1 MSKIIKKYNETT
13 GVWEPI
19 LTPDVSI
26 TQVLENGD
34 SITDANIVVT
44 NENYSND
51 NLENPATLDDTLTVI
66 SDDISKLQRNVS
78 WLAKHGT
85 GGGGGGGNFNV
96 SYGFEV
102 TYKNGTE
109 VLPIEKGQ
117 SIYTETSQLSV
128 TFTITGGT
136 AGDPCT
142 YTYTY
147 GGKTFSGEIGVDE
160 PKTFVVEFDKST
172 TVRIT
177 GKNPYNSSISPFNFT
192 VYKSAL
198 SIRFN
203 ASVAGGSYDPGSN
216 LYLIG
221 MSANEAT
228 IPVLVNNGL
237 GKGSAVIFTVTS
249 LDDDGKSYTF
259 PAEPCYFDTEYN
271 SGAVNLWKLPEIE
284 KRPGNP
290 FSISVSAIAKIGNVE
305 TPASKFDLRVR
316 IINPTDLNL
325 TMSINGQYDPLN
337 PLDVEL
343 DTAINVAFKAYGPNT
358 VKKVYYAGKITRQN
372 GESTKIYGV
381 YFDEDLKD
389 NPDSNIADNPSG
401 LRDTTI
407 LPEGSFS
414 LREGTFSEGEVVTFT
429 IRAWNMDDFSMVTGI
444 SQEIRAVAMTG
455 YFPRQYGKRRNSP
468 NESKDVMF
476 ASWVASDQGTTDKLL
491 WYSNVYE
498 YAFIDNTKPN
508 DSVSIPARIM
518 NGNSYSGILS
528 DPARMRLQNNAYL
541 KISIPTQ
548 YDFELDAMAAGAN
561 ESYSNYN
568 GYTISFTFA
577 ADDTPL
583 LDRVAFLWGENMSD
597 GIKLARGIKI
607 TNSAIYWNV
616 SDDTSLECKISGGE
630 KHTVDFVFDRRGNYE
645 LIDKKAPDTEQNR
658 KYYSLAKIYI
668 NGILN
673 QAKKVEG
680 TINRYKNDIYIGTN
694 YHNGV
699 TGNTCD
705 MSIYEFCIYTS
716 MLSDTQLVVNG
727 KNARVENRQ
736 TELPEYNEWKVKN
749 LLFLNDVTKDVY
761 SMFDNESFD
770 IDYITGQIA
779 PNSNI
784 PTLAIS
790 FNSESTSEV
799 KGFTEEYFYGT
810 YNDASQVIPYNT
822 SYSFYYDPATHGT
835 IDNVNWK
842 VELQGTSTLSYRVK
856 NLEIYTTG
864 TWVDED
870 NRGPN
875 EDGSWPTLFQPR
887 EDWFPEKQF
896 TLKADVVDSAH
907 ANNTVIGQWINTC
920 PILEKT
926 PPMMQLEN
934 NRPKDTDENG
944 VQLKNEYNEDAV
956 NTDVTIKHTTEG
968 FPILLFI
975 SFAGKSDYIFAGI
988 YSFNLGRY
996 SYYNLGLSFLE
1007 SFTRYK
1013 TREDMATS
1021 SCPRIIERYKETR
1034 RLGNINVENIY
1045 SYEFDNLGS
1054 DPNPECPVWTQYPVP
1069 GDYKLLESY
1078 GKWRFGDVTN
1088 EVKQNLSSLM
1098 EVVAKCPVPYASS
1111 IYGDGVE
1118 KILYNHVLDEDGKIV
1133 STLGPIALDA
1143 ALYTQV
1149 KTKLHLKN
1157 AVGYF
1162 VIANAFGMTDSLG
1175 KNMTLRTWGNGLWYT
1190 CFYDMDTALGLDNV
1204 GNESIS
1210 ANCAI
1215 DYVYY
1220 SDQAGV
1226 QFRRHSDAIYINPET
1241 GEEVDKDFPG
1251 KVTSYSPPY
1260 AAYKSKLWALLRETS
1275 FMYENTDNELF
1286 TDKDVFASPYIR
1298 QWSVLRN
1305 SSLSR
1310 ADMFSNI
1317 VADKVGQCGELV
1329 YDRDYDSKYIKD
1341 NSTTKFL
1348 HGTRV
1353 EYIKKWLRD
1362 HIYFLDGLFDIK
1374 DLSTVYQK
1382 YDGIQ
1387 DSPYYKD
1394 AFLFKGFNKPNGGPF
1409 EVTLA
1414 STIPTFISIGTQN
1427 SPVKYYIGEAGKD
1440 TVFTVNASTNAS
1452 TRVDIYGSSLLTK
1465 IEGIGN
1471 VFEGFIDS
1479 SSNDCLKSLVAFNTT
1494 SAKLSNGA
1502 FDNFGSYVDVDHGG
1516 QVETINISNSKFDAP
1531 NEQLNLAGLTKVLRI
1546 NVSRTNLSSLIL
1558 PNSSLDYLN
1567 VSNSGIG
1574 TLALEG
1580 QNKLSN
1586 ISIDGCSALTRF
1598 EVISC
1603 ELIQGLN
1610 IASKENLHGVRFGEN
1625 AALTSVT
1632 ISDCQTLTGI
1642 TIYTNQALESIT
1654 IDNCEQLKTIDIYNN
1669 KNLKKITITNCK
1681 NTNEGVSI
1689 SIRDSKLEEIVFS
1702 DVIFNGPVGLPS
1714 KESMTN
1720 VTIFKMRSCLR
1731 FRGIKYDGSE
1741 VETYEDG
1748 ETDDPNMK
1756 FVLDLSP
1763 MASLNKRGN
1772 TSETSLTIY
1781 NTDVRYIRVRN
1792 EEDNPLRLY
1801 ASTFEQS
1808 RNISRIFGHIEITR
1822 NFSFSNYNNFYINHD
1837 ANFVPT
1843 TYPSEFSFETIVSG
1857 EYRDMLDQCVYLYE
1871 NSAPAF
1877 VDDEYYTNISFDGG
1891 VTSLREMFLNTSC
1904 DIHDAYYVLQL
1915 CNPNITSLYGTF
1927 QGCSQLYVGNTEW
1940 LDINMFAK
1948 CTNVTD
1954 IDSIFNNCRIDC
1966 VIIPKPFEPLVGN
1979 LTRFNYVFS
1988 SDDAG
1993 NQSNYALLGIGE
2005 CFFPENNKIAEI
2017 MGFNPKV
2024 IGWDEDNMQVTYDG
2038 FFDDSSLLS
2047 TLTKL
2052 VTLDNCF
2059 NRCAIDFTRAT
2070 YDATELFKY
2079 NVDLESIRNSFR
2091 KVSGVGSLRNIFGGE
2106 SSDPN
2111 FYPRKLKNVSNSFT
2125 FEEGS
2130 SHNDEM
2136 FPGDTETSGILMPI
2150 GNSLFKSVPNLEYVT
2165 GSMYGEN
2172 KTNRDYYSEYSE
2184 TDSFVGPGLLKY
2196 IDNILVSDGEG
2207 YERTPDCNEDG
2218 FPHDILRGLTNL
2230 KEMTGLFDGVK
2241 NFMGYT
2247 TDNGTPDLNVNIL
2260 EYNGESMF
2268 KDCRSL
2274 QNISKFFRNMDPSI
2288 VCTLSG
2294 KAFKNCNLVN
2304 IDHLFSGTRLTG
2316 EIPFGLFYQ
2325 ADVKTCE
2332 NNETYE
2338 VEKQTIET
2346 MVSVFSG
2353 IKEYSGFTHYVAD
2366 YHDLVMDNPDYSSS
2380 AEAGTKNSYK
2390 KIWNLYAYDG
2400 SDSVN
2405 FNALMDQAISE
2416 YGTNLYTEE
2425 NPFEP
2430 YIQHV
2435 NDNWHTLG
2443 DITIMSKATGYEFN
2457 NANYADK
2464 FTVPNY
2470 FCPPDI
2476 FKYCRNWDNLDISRT
2491 FTKASGEF
2499 KEGTFSG
2506 LHGRIPEMIF
2516 SPLTSV
2522 IRANEVFSECR
2533 SLFPYTWYR
2542 EINGES
2548 IKGILY
2554 PPMLFENLTL
2564 QEINGMFSTTRVWPE
2579 ATVPSNFFTP
2589 ISTTLRN
2596 INDFWSTATW
2606 VEKYTGQ
2613 ADSQLPDDLFDN
2625 CRNLI
2630 SVNGMLG
2637 QSQSNSIAVINDV
2650 LFKKTN
2656 NNSIKSCRSF
2666 LINSPATH
2674 GSLPPFWTFDGLP
2687 PQNNT
2692 GDVIGAFA
2700 GCDSNNFNNAEELLG
2715 LYGGHTDVN
2724 PYLRTIE

>member
-34 SITDANIVVT
+34 NISDTNVVVT
-44 NENYSND
+44 NENYSSD
-51 NLENPATLDDTLTVI
+51 DLENPTTLDETLTVI

-85 GGGGGGGNFNV
+85 GGGGGGGGLNV

-102 TYKNGTE
+102 TYKKGNET
-109 VLPIEKGQ
+109 LPLEKGQ
-117 SIYTETSQLSV
+117 SIYTESNQLSV
-128 TFTITGGT
+128 TFVITGGT

-160 PKTFVVEFDKST
+160 PKTFVVEFDKSA

-203 ASVAGGSYDPGSN
+203 ASAAGGSYDPGSN
-216 LYLIG
+216 LFLIG
-221 MSANEAT
+221 MGATKAT
-228 IPVLVNNGL
+228 IPILVTNGL
-237 GKGSAVIFTVTS
+237 GQGSTVEYTLAS
-249 LDDDGKSYTF
+249 LDDDGKKVVF
-259 PAEPCYFDTEYN
+259 PAEPCNTDTEYA
-271 SGAVNLWKLPEIE
+271 SGTVDLWQLPGIQ

-290 FSISVSAIAKIGNVE
+290 FSISISAVAMIGNVK
-305 TPASKFDLRVR
+305 TPASEFNLRVR

-325 TMSINGQYDPLN
+325 TMSINGQFDPKN

-358 VKKVYYAGKITRQN
+358 VKKVYYSGKITTQN
-372 GESTKIYGV
+372 GESQKIYGA

-389 NPDSNIADNPSG
+389 SPDSNIADNPSG
-401 LRDTTI
+401 QKDTTI

-414 LREGTFSEGEVVTFT
+414 LREGMFSEDDIVTFT
-429 IRAWNMDDFSMVTGI
+429 IRAWSMSDFSMVAEV
-444 SQEIRAVAMTG
+444 SQEIRAIAMKG
-455 YFPRQYGKRRNSP
+455 YFPRQYGKRRNEAGE
-468 NESKDVMF
+468 NKDVMF

-491 WYSNVYE
+491 WYSNVYG
-498 YAFIDNTKPN
+498 YAPIDDTI
-508 DSVSIPARIM
+508 DSEDVSIPAMVM
-518 NGNSYSGILS
+518 NGNGYSGILS

-541 KISIPTQ
+541 KINIPAQ
-548 YDFELDAMAAGAN
+548 YDFELDAMSAGAN

-597 GIKLARGIKI
+597 GVKLARGIKI
-607 TNSAIYWNV
+607 TNSSIYWNV
-616 SDDTSLECKISGGE
+616 SDDTALECKISGGE

-645 LIDKKAPDTEQNR
+645 LIDKEAADTEQNR
-658 KYYSLAKIYI
+658 RYYSLAKIYI

-694 YHNGV
+694 YHNGT

-705 MSIYEFCIYTS
+705 MSIYEFCIYTN

-736 TELPEYNEWKVKN
+736 AELPEYNEWKVKN
-749 LLFLNDVTKDVY
+749 LLFLNDATKDVY

-790 FNSESTSEV
+790 FNSESASEV

-810 YNDASQVIPYNT
+810 YNDASQIIPYNT
-822 SYSFYYDPATHGT
+822 SYSFYYDPSTHGT

-864 TWVDED
+864 TWVDEN

-907 ANNTVIGQWINTC
+907 ANNTVIGQWVNNSNTC

-944 VQLKNEYNEDAV
+944 VQLKNEYNEDAI

-988 YSFNLGRY
+988 YSFNLGRF

-1013 TREDMATS
+1013 TREDMTTS

-1034 RLGNINVENIY
+1034 KLGNINVENIY

-1069 GDYKLLESY
+1069 GDYKLLDAY
-1078 GKWRFGDVTN
+1078 GKFRYGDVTD
-1088 EVKQNLSSLM
+1088 EIKRNLSSLM
-1098 EVVAKCPVPYASS
+1098 EVIAKCPVPYASS
-1111 IYGDGVE
+1111 IYGDGVD
-1118 KILYNHVLDEDGKIV
+1118 KILYNHILDEDGNIV
-1133 STLGPIALDA
+1133 STLGPISLDS

-1175 KNMTLRTWGNGLWYT
+1175 KNMTLRTWGNGLWYP

-1210 ANCAI
+1210 TNCAI

-1220 SDQAGV
+1220 SDQSGV
-1226 QFRRHSDAIYINPET
+1226 QFRYHSDAIYTDPET

-1251 KVTSYSPPY
+1251 KITSYSPPY

-1298 QWSVLRN
+1298 QWSTLRN

-1310 ADMFSNI
+1310 VEMFSDI
-1317 VADKVGQCGELV
+1317 VSNKVGQCGELV

-1341 NSTTKFL
+1341 STTTKFL

-1374 DLSTVYQK
+1374 GLSTEYQK

-1394 AFLFKGFNKPNGGPF
+1394 AFLFKGFNKPSGGPF
-1409 EVTLA
+1409 AVTVA

-1427 SPVKYYIGEAGKD
+1427 SPVKYYISEAGKD
-1440 TVFTVNASTNAS
+1440 TVFMVNASTNAS

-1479 SSNDCLKSLVAFNTT
+1479 SSEDCLKSLIEFNTT

-1516 QVETINISNSKFDAP
+1516 QVETINISNSKFDAS
-1531 NEQLNLAGLTKVLRI
+1531 NEQLNLGGLTKVLRI

-1580 QNKLSN
+1580 QNKLAS

-1598 EVISC
+1598 EVVNC
-1603 ELIQGLN
+1603 EKIQNLN
-1610 IASKENLHGVRFGEN
+1610 VSSKENLHGVRFGEN
-1625 AALTSVT
+1625 ATLTSIT
-1632 ISDCQTLTGI
+1632 IDDCKTLTGI
-1642 TIYTNQALESIT
+1642 TIYSNQSLESIT
-1654 IDNCEQLKTIDIYNN
+1654 INNCEQLKTIDIYNN
-1669 KNLKKITITNCK
+1669 KNLKKIAITSCK
-1681 NTNEGVSI
+1681 NTSEGVSI
-1689 SIRDSKLEEIVFS
+1689 SIRDSKLEEIEIS
-1702 DVIFNGPVGLPS
+1702 DVVLNGPIGLPS
-1714 KESMTN
+1714 KPNMSN
-1720 VTIFKMRSCLR
+1720 VKSFRLRTCLR
-1731 FRGIKYDGSE
+1731 FRGVKYDGSE
-1741 VETYEDG
+1741 VEMYDDG
-1748 ETDDPNMK
+1748 SGVDEQMR
-1756 FVLDLSP
+1756 FVFDLSP
-1763 MASLNKRGN
+1763 MTSLNKRGSA
-1772 TSETSLTIY
+1772 SETSLTIY

-1801 ASTFEQS
+1801 SNTFEQS
-1808 RNISRIFGHIEITR
+1808 KNIVRIFGHIEIMR
-1822 NFSFSNYNNFYINHD
+1822 GFSFANYNNFYVNND
-1837 ANFVPT
+1837 SSFVPT
-1843 TYPSEFSFETIVSG
+1843 TYPSDFSFDTIVSG
-1857 EYRDMLDQCVYLYE
+1857 EYRDMLSQCVYLYE
-1871 NSAPAF
+1871 NSKPAF
-1877 VDDEYYTNISFDGG
+1877 VNDEHYTNVSFDGN
-1891 VTSLREMFLNTSC
+1891 VNTLSEMFANTKC
-1904 DIHDAYYVLQL
+1904 DIHDAYYILQL
-1915 CNPNITSLYGTF
+1915 CNENITSLHGTF
-1927 QGCSQLYVGNTEW
+1927 QGCKNLTIGETEW
-1940 LDINMFAK
+1940 IDINAFAK
-1948 CTNVTD
+1948 CTNVKD
-1954 IDSIFNNCRIDC
+1954 IDYLFFGCNIDC
-1966 VIIPKPFEPLVGN
+1966 VVIPNPFEPIVGN
-1979 LTRFNYVFS
+1979 ITKFNYVFS
-1988 SDDAG
+1988 G
-1993 NQSNYALLGIGE
+1993 NYALLTVGE
-2005 CFFPENNKIAEI
+2005 CFFPANNKITEI
-2017 MGFNPKV
+2017 MGFNPKAV
-2024 IGWDEDNMQVTYDG
+2024 GGGY
-2038 FFDDSSLLS
+2038 FDDSSLLS
-2047 TLTKL
+2047 TLDKL
-2052 VTLDNCF
+2052 VTIEDCF
-2059 NRCAIDFTRAT
+2059 NKCSIDFTRET

-2079 NVDLESIRNSFR
+2079 NVSLENIRNSFR
-2091 KVSGVGSLRNIFGGE
+2091 KIGGVGSIKNIFGGE
-2106 SSDPN
+2106 SEDASL
-2111 FYPRKLKNVSNSFT
+2111 YPRKLKNVSNSFT
-2125 FEEGS
+2125 FEGDC
-2130 SHNDEM
+2130 SHQGEM
-2136 FPGDTETSGILMPI
+2136 FDGDTNTDGILMPI
-2150 GNSLFKSVPNLEYVT
+2150 GNKLFRSVPDLEYVT
-2165 GSMYGEN
+2165 GSMYGGN
-2172 KTNRDYYSEYSE
+2172 RTNHDYHTEYGE
-2184 TDSFVGPGLLKY
+2184 TDSFTGPGLLKY
-2196 IDNILVSDGEG
+2196 IDNIPVTDGDV
-2207 YERTPDCNEDG
+2207 YRTTPDCNDDG
-2218 FPHDILRGLTNL
+2218 FPHEILKGLTKL
-2230 KEMTGLFDGVK
+2230 KEATAIFDGVK
-2241 NFMGYT
+2241 NFKGY
-2247 TDNGTPDLNVNIL
+2247 DSNNGTPDLNVNIL

-2288 VCTLSG
+2288 VCSLSG
-2294 KAFKNCNLVN
+2294 KAFKNCDLVN
-2304 IDHLFSGTRLTG
+2304 IDQLFSGTKLTG
-2316 EIPFGLFYQ
+2316 SIPFGLFYQ
-2325 ADVKTCE
+2325 STTNDRG
-2332 NNETYE
+2332 NGETYE
-2338 VEKQTIET
+2338 IEKQTIET
-2346 MVSVFSG
+2346 MANVFEG
-2353 IKEYSGFTHYVAD
+2353 IKSFTGFTNYTASYQD
-2366 YHDLVMDNPDYSSS
+2366 IVMDNPEYSSD
-2380 AEAGTKNSYK
+2380 AEPGTKNSFK

-2400 SDSVN
+2400 TASVD
-2405 FNALMDQAISE
+2405 FRALMERAATE
-2416 YGTNLYTEE
+2416 YGSDLYADENTFEE
-2425 NPFEP
+2425 
-2430 YIQHV
+2430 YLQHTD
-2435 NDNWHTLG
+2435 DNWQAFDLSLMG
-2443 DITIMSKATGYEFN
+2443 KATGYNFN
-2457 NANYADK
+2457 NDRYASM
-2464 FTVPNY
+2464 FTKPNY

-2476 FKYCRNWDNLDISRT
+2476 FKYCKNWDDLNINRSL
-2491 FTKASGEF
+2491 TKVSGPF
-2499 KEGTFSG
+2499 MEGSFYG
-2506 LHGRIPEMIF
+2506 LYGRIPEMIF
-2516 SPLTSV
+2516 SPLTSIV
-2522 IRANEVFSECR
+2522 RANEVFSENE
-2533 SLFPYTWYR
+2533 SLFPYSWYR
-2542 EINGES
+2542 ELNGTP
-2548 IKGILY
+2548 IKGIIY
-2554 PPMLFENLTL
+2554 PPTLFDGLTL
-2564 QEINGMFSTTRVWPE
+2564 QEVNGMFSTTRVWPE
-2579 ATVPSNFFTP
+2579 ATVPSEFFVP
-2589 ISTTLRN
+2589 ISSTLRS
-2596 INDFWSTATW
+2596 INDFWSTANW
-2606 VEKYTGQ
+2606 VEKYKSG
-2613 ADSQLPDDLFDN
+2613 ADSQLPDNLFDE
-2625 CRNLI
+2625 CKNLI

-2650 LFKKTN
+2650 LFKKAN
-2656 NNSIKSCRSF
+2656 NNRIKSCRSF
-2666 LINSPATH
+2666 LINAPATH
-2674 GSLPPFWTFDGLP
+2674 GSLPPFWTFDNLP
-2687 PQNNT
+2687 PQNST
-2692 GDVIGAFA
+2692 GDVLGAFA
-2700 GCDSNNFNNAEELLG
+2700 GCESSGNFNNIDELLG
-2715 LYGGHTDVN
+2715 LYGGQTDVN